1 MAGTILAVPA
11 IGFTAIY
18 AVLRF
23 PNFAIASHLTI
34 GAFAG
39 WLANVSLGLPAA
51 LAVGVAFA
59 AAGVAGVVSD
69 ELILKPLRPAGA
81 LTTAIAAV
89 ALTLVL
95 ENVIRFVFGNDLRG
109 YALPIRRDWQ
119 VAGLRIAP
127 QQVQNFGLAVVAM
140 AAVFLFLAFTR
151 TGKAMRAVADNPT
164 LASVKGI
171 DTDRVARLTT
181 FVAMGLAG
189 VGGVLLGLDTSID
202 PLTGFRVILSV
213 FAAGVVGLGA
223 YVSALLCRQTGAPI
237 VVGIAAAALAAAGA
251 GAAVALA
258 TARLRGDY
266 LAIITLGFSE
276 VVRLV
281 ASNELWLTNGT
292 DGISGIPGPWRGR
305 VAPQTFNVIYLA
317 IVVLAVLAVLTVC
330 ERIRHS
336 PYGRVLRAIRD
347 DDQVAAVA
355 GKRVIAFKV
364 QAFAVSAAI
373 LGLAG
378 ALWGH
383 YTSFIAPDVFT
394 PLVTIYVVLALTA
407 GA

>member
-1 MAGTILAVPA
+1 MPREITQLVLNGLMAGTILAVPA

-213 FAAGVVGLGA
+213 FAAAVVGGLG
-223 YVSALLCRQTGAPI
+223 SIPGA
-237 VVGIAAAALAAAGA
+237 VVGALTIGV
-251 GAAVALA
+251 G
-258 TARLRGDY
+258 
-266 LAIITLGFSE
+266 E
-276 VVRLV
+276 
-281 ASNELWLTNGT
+281 ELSL
-292 DGISGIPGPWRGR
+292 
-305 VAPQTFNVIYLA
+305 L
-317 IVVLAVLAVLTVC
+317 VLAPAYRTVV
-330 ERIRHS
+330 
-336 PYGRVLRAIRD
+336 G
-347 DDQVAAVA
+347 
-355 GKRVIAFKV
+355 F
-364 QAFAVSAAI
+364 AAI
-373 LGLAG
+373 L
-378 ALWGH
+378 
-383 YTSFIAPDVFT
+383 
-394 PLVTIYVVLALTA
+394 LVLTLRPRGILGERA
-407 GA
+407 Y